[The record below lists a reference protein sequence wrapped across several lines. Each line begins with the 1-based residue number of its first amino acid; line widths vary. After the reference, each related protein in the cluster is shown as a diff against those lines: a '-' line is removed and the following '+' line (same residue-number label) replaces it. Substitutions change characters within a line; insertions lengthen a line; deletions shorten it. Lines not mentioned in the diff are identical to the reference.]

1 MKQNT
6 ERETEDERGRYD
18 QNLSSIHLPDS
29 GTWAKVGRSAEV
41 GCGMRE
47 RSDIEERQG
56 DQGRLPTRA
65 HSGAMRLL
73 GFLSHSTSQPTGSLS
88 LAEELKKRK
97 NKKQNKQIL
106 LVVEK
111 HTNSLTHN

>member
-56 DQGRLPTRA
+56 D
-65 HSGAMRLL
+65 
-73 GFLSHSTSQPTGSLS
+73 
-88 LAEELKKRK
+88 
-97 NKKQNKQIL
+97 
-106 LVVEK
+106 
-111 HTNSLTHN
+111 